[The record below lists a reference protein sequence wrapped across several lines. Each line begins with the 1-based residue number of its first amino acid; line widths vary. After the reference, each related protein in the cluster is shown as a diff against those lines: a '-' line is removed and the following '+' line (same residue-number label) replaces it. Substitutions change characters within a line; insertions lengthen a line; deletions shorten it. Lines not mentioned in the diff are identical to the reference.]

1 MTTCNDACRAS
12 TRLHIHTL
20 CATGA
25 CWGCGT
31 RQMWQHLRAARE
43 GRVKLLVEQELRAA
57 AGRAAAR
64 WAVGCTA
71 GGRALKRR
79 AGACGLAVRAG
90 GRGRRGKAARLSLG
104 VAQQRCVPRVHGQA
118 ARGAGAPWPFEC
130 AVDGPVSSEREA
142 ARDVR
147 SRARRAHSPRRR
159 SAPVRSSRRRVAR
172 RSSAV
177 EFTLA
182 STCDRRQAVSR
193 QSTRCDGVLRGETC
207 TAGQGC
213 T

>member
-1 MTTCNDACRAS
+1 MQSMHTPYT
-12 TRLHIHTL
+12 HTL

-90 GRGRRGKAARLSLG
+90 GRRRRGKAARLSLG

-118 ARGAGAPWPFEC
+118 ARAPAHLGHLSARSLGQSVRNVRPR
-130 AVDGPVSSEREA
+130 ATSKV
-142 ARDVR
+142 ARDALIRPAGV
-147 SRARRAHSPRRR
+147 A
-159 SAPVRSSRRRVAR
+159 RRRVAR
-172 RSSAV
+172 GGESRDALARSSSPWPAP
-177 EFTLA
+177 A
-182 STCDRRQAVSR
+182 IGGRRS
-193 QSTRCDGVLRGETC
+193 
-207 TAGQGC
+207 AGKARVVRECCVARRAQQGRAAPSSMISA
-213 T
+213 